1 MKDNSKVTTEVVLA
15 NPMAGIPMLVLAIV
29 LMLVG
34 VGLVVLLRGPGA
46 IALIPLLLA
55 SIFLM
60 LGLFLINPNQSK
72 VITLF
77 GRYVGTVRKAG
88 FFWTNP
94 FTIRRLVSLRAHNF
108 NSDTLKVND
117 ATGNPI
123 EIGAVVV
130 WRVENSAQA
139 LFDVE
144 DFNSYVSVQT
154 ESALRHLASTH
165 PYDATDGLSLRGSA
179 EVVNTEL
186 RRELTERLSMAGIEI
201 LEARLSHLAYAP
213 EIASVMLQRQQA
225 DAIISARSR
234 IVDGAVGMV
243 EMALDR
249 LKKDGILQM
258 DDERRAAMVSNL
270 LVVLC
275 AERTT

>member
-108 NSDTLKVND
+108 N
-117 ATGNPI
+117 
-123 EIGAVVV
+123 
-130 WRVENSAQA
+130 
-139 LFDVE
+139 
-144 DFNSYVSVQT
+144 
-154 ESALRHLASTH
+154 
-165 PYDATDGLSLRGSA
+165 
-179 EVVNTEL
+179 
-186 RRELTERLSMAGIEI
+186 
-201 LEARLSHLAYAP
+201 
-213 EIASVMLQRQQA
+213 
-225 DAIISARSR
+225 AIR
-234 IVDGAVGMV
+234 
-243 EMALDR
+243 
-249 LKKDGILQM
+249 
-258 DDERRAAMVSNL
+258 
-270 LVVLC
+270 
-275 AERTT
+275 